1 MRMNQCDNYSM
12 AVQLYLDNELMGS
25 AQEFFLA
32 HVSKCAHCRE
42 QLESERRLSE
52 LLRRTHPLYS
62 ASEEL
67 RVRVESVVAHH
78 SAAAVDGT
86 FGLRKR
92 VVSFL
97 SRPVKY
103 AWLPTLNLRTVAA
116 GFAAIA
122 LVLAF
127 VPFMLQR
134 VRAADYVETAVSTHR
149 NYLEG
154 KLPLEF
160 NSDSPGEIAAWFAGK
175 VPFHFQLPASQLGAK
190 VDPAFRLSGG
200 RIVSF
205 KGGNA
210 AMVTYHSQREEIS
223 LLVASSKSAPAA
235 GGDALRSNG
244 LVFYFTSK
252 GGFNVVTWTN
262 HGLTYAL
269 VSSLHGS
276 AQHSCLVCH
285 EDFANSNES
294 R

>member
-1 MRMNQCDNYSM
+1 MRMNRCDNYSM
-12 AVQLYLDNELMGS
+12 AVQLHVDNELMGS
-25 AQEFFLA
+25 EQECFLA
-32 HVSKCAHCRE
+32 HASECAHCME
-42 QLESERRLSE
+42 QLDSQQRLSH
-52 LLRRTHPLYS
+52 LLRRTHPLYT

-67 RVRVESVVAHH
+67 RARVDSMAAHH
-78 SAAAVDGT
+78 SAAAVDGR
-86 FGLRKR
+86 FELRKR
-92 VVSFL
+92 VFSFL

-103 AWLPTLNLRTVAA
+103 VPRPTINLRAVAT

-149 NYLEG
+149 SYLEG
-154 KLPLEF
+154 KLPLQF

-175 VPFHFQLPASQLGAK
+175 VPFRFQLPTSQIGAN

-200 RIVSF
+200 RVVSF
-205 KGGNA
+205 RGVHA
-210 AMVTYHSQREEIS
+210 ALVTYHSKGEEIS
-223 LLVASSKSAPAA
+223 LLVAASKSAAAA

-244 LVFYFTSK
+244 LVFHFTSK

-262 HGLTYAL
+262 HALTYAL

-285 EDFANSNES
+285 ENFANRNEF